1 MKLLTLEASSVSAS
15 VCVTEDRVLLA
26 QSFQN
31 CGLTHSTTLLPMTD
45 HVLRASQLTLDDIDA
60 VAVTVGPGSFT
71 GIRIG
76 VATAKGIADGRN
88 LPCIPVSSLAGNAWN
103 VTLTDRLVCPVMDA
117 RRKQLYNALFEIR
130 DGIPVRLTEDRLILL
145 EDLNK
150 ELISRKKSVLLVG
163 DGAQICYNTLI
174 CSEDLDVLVAPSGLQ
189 FPAAYGAA
197 MEAHRLY
204 EAGGCIPASELV
216 PRYLR
221 QPQAV
226 RERLAKQAAQDSANT
241 PCGGATI

>member
-15 VCVTEDRVLLA
+15 VCVTEDETLLA

-31 CGLTHSTTLLPMTD
+31 CGLTHSTTLLPMTE
-45 HVLRASQLTLDDIDA
+45 HVLQASQLTLDDIDA

-88 LPCIPVSSLAGNAWN
+88 LPCIPVSSLCGNAWN

-117 RRKQLYNALFEIR
+117 RRRQLYNALFEIR
-130 DGIPVRLTEDRLILL
+130 DGIPVRLTEDRLILM
-145 EDLNK
+145 EDLKN
-150 ELISRKKSVLLVG
+150 ELISHKKSVLLVG
-163 DGAQICYNTLI
+163 DGAQMCYNTFI
-174 CSEDLDVLVAPSGLQ
+174 TSEELDVALAPSGARY
-189 FPAAYGAA
+189 PAAYGAA
-197 MEAHRLY
+197 MEAVRLY
-204 EAGGCIPASELV
+204 REGKTVSSSQLMPL
-216 PRYLR
+216 YLR

-226 RERLAKQAAQDSANT
+226 RERLAREKQAHSE
-241 PCGGATI
+241 

>member
-15 VCVTEDRVLLA
+15 VCITEDDTLLA

-31 CGLTHSTTLLPMTD
+31 CGLTHSTTLLPMAD
-45 HVLRASQLTLDDIDA
+45 HVLRASQLALDDIDA

-88 LPCIPVSSLAGNAWN
+88 LPCIPVSSLSGNAWN

-130 DGIPVRLTEDRLILL
+130 DGIPVRLTDDRLILL
-145 EDLNK
+145 EDLK
-150 ELISRKKSVLLVG
+150 HQLISHKKSVLLLG
-163 DGAQICYNTLI
+163 DGAQMCYNTFI
-174 CSEDLDVLVAPSGLQ
+174 PSEELDIALAPSGLRY
-189 FPAAYGAA
+189 PAAYGAA
-197 MEAHRLY
+197 MEATRLY
-204 EAGGCIPASELV
+204 REGKTIPASELM
-216 PRYLR
+216 PLYLR

-226 RERLAKQAAQDSANT
+226 RERLAKEKQAHSE
-241 PCGGATI
+241 

>member
-15 VCVTEDRVLLA
+15 VCITEDDMLLA

-45 HVLRASQLTLDDIDA
+45 HVLRASQLKLDDIDA
-60 VAVTVGPGSFT
+60 IAVTVGPGSFT

-88 LPCIPVSSLAGNAWN
+88 LPCIPVSSLSGNAWN

-130 DGIPVRLTEDRLILL
+130 DGVPVRLTDDRLSSWKI
-145 EDLNK
+145 
-150 ELISRKKSVLLVG
+150 
-163 DGAQICYNTLI
+163 
-174 CSEDLDVLVAPSGLQ
+174 
-189 FPAAYGAA
+189 
-197 MEAHRLY
+197 
-204 EAGGCIPASELV
+204 
-216 PRYLR
+216 
-221 QPQAV
+221 
-226 RERLAKQAAQDSANT
+226 
-241 PCGGATI
+241 

>member
-15 VCVTEDRVLLA
+15 VCVTEDETLLA

-31 CGLTHSTTLLPMTD
+31 CGLTHSTTLLPMTE
-45 HVLRASQLTLDDIDA
+45 HVLQASQLSLDDIDA

-76 VATAKGIADGRN
+76 VATAKGIADGHN
-88 LPCIPVSSLAGNAWN
+88 LPCIPVSSLCGNAWN

-117 RRKQLYNALFEIR
+117 RRRQLYNALFEIR

-145 EDLNK
+145 EDLKNQ
-150 ELISRKKSVLLVG
+150 LISHKKSVLLVG
-163 DGAQICYNTLI
+163 DGAQMCYNTFI
-174 CSEDLDVLVAPSGLQ
+174 TSEELDVALAPSGARY
-189 FPAAYGAA
+189 PAAYGAA
-197 MEAHRLY
+197 MEAVRLY
-204 EAGGCIPASELV
+204 REGKTVSSAQLMPL
-216 PRYLR
+216 YLR

-226 RERLAKQAAQDSANT
+226 RERLAREKQAHSE
-241 PCGGATI
+241 